1 MPETCSSP
9 VDPSGDRPSIR
20 EARIAAAV
28 LAGLLAVAFGL
39 LWTQSRFNP
48 AVVNFLQGT
57 ADRAKET
64 SAAAP
69 MPKEPVLPLPDAMS
83 PLSPAE
89 HFDRETLS
97 DKIDGKAELY
107 LSAGF
112 TRLDCQRL
120 SLAGQ
125 PDAWIEVFIYDMG
138 SVENAY
144 AVFSAQRRADAVAV
158 DLAEFAYRA
167 ENALFLAHGPSYLEL
182 IGSSSDDRLLAAMD
196 SLARAFIRSRPMPKA
211 AIGERDLFPKA
222 GLVENSIRLIPAD
235 AFGVAGLER
244 VFTATYAVG
253 GAEITA
259 FLSRRATPQEALDL
273 SRSYVDFLRAYGGE
287 VKATDQPVPGAALV
301 AVLDMYEVIFSQ
313 GPFLAGVHE
322 APDRDQALL
331 LAAEL
336 AAKLKEAPGAR

>member
-1 MPETCSSP
+1 
-9 VDPSGDRPSIR
+9 
-20 EARIAAAV
+20 
-28 LAGLLAVAFGL
+28 
-39 LWTQSRFNP
+39 
-48 AVVNFLQGT
+48 
-57 ADRAKET
+57 
-64 SAAAP
+64 
-69 MPKEPVLPLPDAMS
+69 
-83 PLSPAE
+83 
-89 HFDRETLS
+89 
-97 DKIDGKAELY
+97 
-107 LSAGF
+107 
-112 TRLDCQRL
+112 
-120 SLAGQ
+120 
-125 PDAWIEVFIYDMG
+125 
-138 SVENAY
+138 
-144 AVFSAQRRADAVAV
+144 
-158 DLAEFAYRA
+158 
-167 ENALFLAHGPSYLEL
+167 
-182 IGSSSDDRLLAAMD
+182 MD

-322 APDRDQALL
+322 APDRTRPSCWPQNWQQSSRRRPVPADDALSRR
-331 LAAEL
+331 EFIGR
-336 AAKLKEAPGAR
+336 AAKAGACLVAAGAIAYATHDPAGPVPAVVGPQTTALPDFSIPGLGKKMCIARGPSAFGPFSSPCRRWAASRCLSTRATGSCSR